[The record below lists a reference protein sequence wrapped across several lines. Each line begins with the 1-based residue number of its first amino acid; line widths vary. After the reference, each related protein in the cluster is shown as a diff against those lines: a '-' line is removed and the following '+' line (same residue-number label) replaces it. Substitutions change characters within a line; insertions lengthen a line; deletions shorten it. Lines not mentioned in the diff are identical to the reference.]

1 MRGTLAM
8 RPYHARSARI
18 TPASRPRNLTKNLV
32 VLVVETLALMML
44 AMVGLMD
51 LEKMATVVV

>member
-1 MRGTLAM
+1 MAM
-8 RPYHARSARI
+8 LEVAANTMERMSL
-18 TPASRPRNLTKNLV
+18 NLTKNLV

-51 LEKMATVVV
+51 PEKMATVVV